1 MNNHLSEQQFAQCV
15 VAGATGKVRQ
25 HLSQCPDCSAQLVAF
40 AQTVS
45 SVRES
50 IRATVDARVAATPD
64 AAFTVPVPVEHKR
77 LPALQWA
84 RLAQLAFT
92 AAVVVAIGSAPFFLT
107 VHKTSEQISAEAL
120 MDSIDAHLSRTVP
133 SPMEPIMS
141 LVPSEESISQPGG
154 AQ

>member
-1 MNNHLSEQQFAQCV
+1 MKNHLSEQQFAQCV

-25 HLSQCPDCSAQLVAF
+25 HLSQCRDCSAQLVAF

-45 SVRES
+45 SVREN
-50 IRATVDARVAATPD
+50 IRATVDARVAATPH
-64 AAFTVPVPVEHKR
+64 AAFTAPVEDKR

-84 RLAQLAFT
+84 RLALT
-92 AAVVVAIGSAPFFLT
+92 AVVVLALGSAPLFLT
-107 VHKTSEQISAEAL
+107 IHETSEQVSAEAL

>member
-1 MNNHLSEQQFAQCV
+1 MKNHLSEQQFAQCV

-25 HLSQCPDCSAQLVAF
+25 HLSQCADCSAQLVAF

-64 AAFTVPVPVEHKR
+64 AVVTAPVPVQNKR

-84 RLAQLAFT
+84 RLALT
-92 AAVVVAIGSAPFFLT
+92 AVVVLALGSAPLFLT
-107 VHKTSEQISAEAL
+107 IHETSEQVSAEAL